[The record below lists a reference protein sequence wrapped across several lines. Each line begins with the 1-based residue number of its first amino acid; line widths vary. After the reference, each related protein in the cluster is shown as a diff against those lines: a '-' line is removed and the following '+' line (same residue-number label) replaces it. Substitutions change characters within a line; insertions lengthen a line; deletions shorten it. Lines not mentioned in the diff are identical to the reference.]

1 MAIIEKQTAD
11 LGQPTKTRMVGAGY
25 CIICRKDTKSI
36 DHLFYSCSVWKILLS
51 VLLEQ
56 YHLTP
61 PHQSDNISSFLDSWT
76 VSFTKY
82 SCHCYIPFL
91 AMWTLWK
98 ARNSSIFDRKSITV
112 ISLLHQISYCSQ
124 LYCPT
129 VIRAKKTRDI
139 GPGPSLT
146 YPCGFFDG
154 ASIDSTGGVGF
165 CLHLNEA
172 HSFEFAL
179 GAGPSTNTRA

>member
-1 MAIIEKQTAD
+1 MFWKN
-11 LGQPTKTRMVGAGY
+11 L
-25 CIICRKDTKSI
+25 
-36 DHLFYSCSVWKILLS
+36 LF

-76 VSFTKY
+76 VSFSKY
-82 SCHCYIPFL
+82 FGYFYIPFL

-98 ARNSSIFDRKSITV
+98 ARNSSIFDGKSITV
-112 ISLLHQISYCSQ
+112 ISLLHQISYISH
-124 LYCPT
+124 LYYPI
-129 VIRAKKTRDI
+129 VIKANKIRDI
-139 GPGPSLT
+139 RPGPSLT

-154 ASIDSTGGVGF
+154 AFVDSTGGVGF

-172 HSFEFAL
+172 HSYEFAL
-179 GAGPSTNTRA
+179 GAGLSTNTRAELIGLWALLHTSQMTGLPKI